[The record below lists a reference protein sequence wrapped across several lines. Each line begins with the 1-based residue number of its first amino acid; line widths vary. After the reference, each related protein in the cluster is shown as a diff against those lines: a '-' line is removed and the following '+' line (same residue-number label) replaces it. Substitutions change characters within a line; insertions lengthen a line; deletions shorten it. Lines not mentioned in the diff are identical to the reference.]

1 VTQVEITL
9 STRRRTTLHNF
20 NLSLALNMPRI
31 RQQAQAAP
39 PDSSQHFCTRCRE
52 TLPGAAFA
60 RARNGRPYASCN
72 TCRDRRRQS
81 AVRGIAGA
89 GHNTRNRNV
98 GGSQVEPRM
107 LNPGEPLGWL
117 PISGL
122 ESVEPH
128 NLGRMDTVCD
138 FCDAKHWLDEKF
150 LQHSSTVTFALFGD
164 TFYILVSDVFSDQ
177 SAGCN

>member
-1 VTQVEITL
+1 VTQVESIL
-9 STRRRTTLHNF
+9 STRCRNTRHNNF
-20 NLSLALNMPRI
+20 SLSLSRNMPPI

-60 RARNGRPYASCN
+60 RACTGRPFATCN
-72 TCRDRRRQS
+72 TCRDRRRHG

-89 GHNTRNRNV
+89 GRNTRKRNV
-98 GGSQVEPRM
+98 AGSQVGPRM

-117 PISGL
+117 AISGL

-128 NLGRMDTVCD
+128 DLGRMDTVCD
-138 FCDAKHWLDEKF
+138 FCHANNF
-150 LQHSSTVTFALFGD
+150 LQHPSAFFHS
-164 TFYILVSDVFSDQ
+164 YICPFWRYLIYSGKRCVF
-177 SAGCN
+177 